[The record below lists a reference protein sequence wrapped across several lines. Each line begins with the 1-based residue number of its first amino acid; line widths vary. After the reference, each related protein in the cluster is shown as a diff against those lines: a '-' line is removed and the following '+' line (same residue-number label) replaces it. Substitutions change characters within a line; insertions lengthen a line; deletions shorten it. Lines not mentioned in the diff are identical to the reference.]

1 MGFILNRN
9 QHKNVQKL
17 ENNINI
23 LKLIIKTD
31 KLALSNVIKNKE
43 ITSSLDELWKEMD
56 KDTLGGEHREHHSIE
71 WECRAEKKIQQ
82 LQINKIDF
90 NGGECGVRRS
100 RSMEEL
106 AMGNQI
112 NIDAI
117 LNYLLFI

>member
-9 QHKNVQKL
+9 KHKNVQKL

-23 LKLIIKTD
+23 PKLIIKTD
-31 KLALSNVIKNKE
+31 KLALRNVIKNKE
-43 ITSSLDELWKEMD
+43 IASSLDELWKEMD
-56 KDTLGGEHREHHSIE
+56 KDNLGGERLEHHFIE

-90 NGGECGVRRS
+90 NGGECRVRGS

-106 AMGNQI
+106 AMGSQI